1 MHRLILKNICMSIKK
16 RNKIDV
22 YMCKELIT
30 LKYIFLLKSFLY
42 EIFLI
47 MNNNQNSKIIQNM
60 NEYNIIS

>member
-1 MHRLILKNICMSIKK
+1 MHRLILKNVCMSIKK

-22 YMCKELIT
+22 YMCKKLII
-30 LKYIFLLKSFLY
+30 LKYILKSFLY

>member
-1 MHRLILKNICMSIKK
+1 MHRLILKNVCMSIKK

-22 YMCKELIT
+22 YMCKKLIT

>member
-30 LKYIFLLKSFLY
+30 LKYILKSFLY